1 MLPVSRLAQAARFS
15 SLARNGN
22 QLVSSMAPK
31 ATGNGSLM
39 MLMRSKS
46 VNQRAGLQRFSTQ
59 QSIRHYSAS
68 TGGKGDEGPK
78 RGGFSEKISAFFK
91 KLLGATAVIIAVP
104 LGYTLAFFV
113 YDYTTYEG
121 GPLITHVQ
129 VPKESLDLKKGGPK
143 NLVIADSFIDDIEL
157 GHTPDKPRVVI
168 LGSGWGAV
176 AMLNKLDTSKYNVTL
191 ISPNNHFLFTP
202 MLPSAA
208 VGTLSLDTL
217 VEPMRHI
224 CRKKNVRLLQAA
236 GHDVSFD
243 DKLLE
248 VRSEADH
255 FYVPYDKLV
264 IATGA
269 ATNTHGVKGL
279 ENAYFFKTA
288 ADCEK
293 LRSAICNTLE
303 IAALPSTEEQ
313 ERRRLLSFV
322 VCGGGP
328 TGVELASE
336 IYDLLK
342 EDMPKMYPNLLVNL
356 ASVHIIQSRSAILNT
371 YDETISQYAM
381 DRFMHDDI
389 DLLTNARVQ
398 EVQPD
403 GVVFSRANAEGK
415 KELYKIPSGITLWTT
430 GVGLVHFVQRVMSNL
445 KEYQHNRHALET
457 DSHLRVIGAPLGEVY
472 AIGDCS
478 TVRIDLA
485 NELETLI
492 RKHLKNAQIQAND
505 EYDMKT
511 VDECLLTI
519 LKNEPAARQ
528 HLLKLR
534 EKLTKWHRKDDTVHL
549 TRVIEDLK
557 RVDTKVTSLPAT
569 AQRANQQGI
578 YLAHKFNRLGLATP
592 DMVQGVDDVDSHLYR
607 AFAYHH
613 LGSLAYISN
622 GAVFDTGGQIGFNL
636 FGGVLAVYL
645 WRSVYMSQTVTYRAR
660 VHMFFDWLYRGLF
673 GRQIYTYDRVAK
685 ADD

>member
-1 MLPVSRLAQAARFS
+1 MLPASQLAKAARS
-15 SLARNGN
+15 TSVARTGNLLASR
-22 QLVSSMAPK
+22 MAPR
-31 ATGNGSLM
+31 AAANQSLM
-39 MLMRSKS
+39 MMMRNQP
-46 VNQRAGLQRFSTQ
+46 VHQRAVLQRFSQ
-59 QSIRHYSAS
+59 QSIRNYSAS
-68 TGGKGDEGPK
+68 TNGNSHDGQK
-78 RGGFSEKISAFFK
+78 RAPFSQRVSGFFK
-91 KLLGATAVIIAVP
+91 KLLGVTAVIVAVP

-129 VPKESLDLKKGGPK
+129 VPKESLDLKKGGPQ
-143 NLVIADSFIDDIEL
+143 NLVIADSFVDDIEL
-157 GHTPDKPRVVI
+157 GHTPDKPRLVI

-224 CRKKNVRLLQAA
+224 CRRKNVRLLQAA

-248 VRSEADH
+248 VRSETDH

-269 ATNTHGVKGL
+269 GTNTHGVKGL

-303 IAALPSTEEQ
+303 IAALPSTDEQ

-398 EVQPD
+398 EVLPD
-403 GVVFSRANAEGK
+403 GVVFSRSNAEGK
-415 KELYKIPSGITLWTT
+415 KDLYKIPSGITLWTT

-457 DSHLRVIGAPLGEVY
+457 DSHLRVIGAPLGDVY

-492 RKHLKNAQIQAND
+492 RKQLKSSQIHAND

-511 VDECLLTI
+511 IDECLLTI

-534 EKLTKWHRKDDTVHL
+534 EKLTKWHRQDDTVHL
-549 TRVIEDLK
+549 NRVIEDLK

-569 AQRANQQGI
+569 AQRANQQGL
-578 YLAHKFNRLGLATP
+578 YLAHKLNRLVLATP
-592 DMVQGVDDVDSHLYR
+592 DMLKGVDNVDSQLYR
-607 AFAYHH
+607 AFSYHH

>member
-1 MLPVSRLAQAARFS
+1 MRNPPVH
-15 SLARNGN
+15 
-22 QLVSSMAPK
+22 
-31 ATGNGSLM
+31 
-39 MLMRSKS
+39 
-46 VNQRAGLQRFSTQ
+46 QRVVLQRFSQ
-59 QSIRHYSAS
+59 QSIRNYSAS
-68 TGGKGDEGPK
+68 TNGNNHDGQK
-78 RGGFSEKISAFFK
+78 RAPFSQRVSGFFK
-91 KLLGATAVIIAVP
+91 KLLGVTAVIVAVP

-129 VPKESLDLKKGGPK
+129 VPKESLDLKKGGPQ
-143 NLVIADSFIDDIEL
+143 NLVIADSFVDDIEL
-157 GHTPDKPRVVI
+157 GHTPDKPRLVI

-248 VRSEADH
+248 VRSETDH

-269 ATNTHGVKGL
+269 GTNTHGVKGL

-303 IAALPSTEEQ
+303 IAALPSTDEQ

-398 EVQPD
+398 EVLPD
-403 GVVFSRANAEGK
+403 GVVFSRSNAEGK
-415 KELYKIPSGITLWTT
+415 KDLYKIPSGITLWTT

-445 KEYQHNRHALET
+445 KEYQHNRHAIET
-457 DSHLRVIGAPLGEVY
+457 DSHLRVIGAPLGDVY

-492 RKHLKNAQIQAND
+492 RKQLKSSQIHAND

-511 VDECLLTI
+511 IDECLMTI

-534 EKLTKWHRKDDTVHL
+534 EKLTKWHRPDDTVHL
-549 TRVIEDLK
+549 NRVIEDLK

-569 AQRANQQGI
+569 AQRANQQGL
-578 YLAHKFNRLGLATP
+578 YLAHKLNRLVLATP
-592 DMVQGVDDVDSHLYR
+592 DMVKGVDDVDSQLYR
-607 AFAYHH
+607 AFSYHH